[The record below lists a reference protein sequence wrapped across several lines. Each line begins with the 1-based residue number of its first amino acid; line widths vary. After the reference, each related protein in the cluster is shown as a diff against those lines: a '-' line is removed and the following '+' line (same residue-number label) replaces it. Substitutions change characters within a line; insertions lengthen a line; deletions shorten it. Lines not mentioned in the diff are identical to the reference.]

1 MAEPRRRRATSEKK
15 VARLLDATESI
26 MLRDGYA
33 AVSSRSVAAKVRIQ
47 APLVHYYFPTIDDLF
62 VAVLRRRAEVN
73 VERMAAALASPEPLR
88 AWWELAS
95 DPRGTALFLELL
107 AAANHR
113 PPLRAEMGKVARDV
127 RRMQMKM
134 LSSILGEYGLDP
146 DAFPPALI
154 AATMQGLAFGLVSD
168 RVAGYETAHD
178 EATTAMSRLLARLE
192 RERARRVTRSRPRR
206 APDRSSR

>member
-1 MAEPRRRRATSEKK
+1 MPEPRRRRATFEKK
-15 VARLLDATESI
+15 VTRLLDATEDI

-62 VAVLRRRAEVN
+62 VAVLRRRAEAN

-88 AWWELAS
+88 AWWDLAS
-95 DPRGTALFLELL
+95 DPRGTALFVELL

-113 PPLRAEMGKVARDV
+113 PPLRSEVGKVARDV
-127 RRMQMKM
+127 RRMQMET
-134 LSSILGEYGLDP
+134 LASILGEYGLDP
-146 DAFPPALI
+146 DEFPPALI

-168 RVAGYETAHD
+168 QVAGYETAHD
-178 EATTAMSRLLARLE
+178 EATAAMSRLITRLE
-192 RERARRVTRSRPRR
+192 QRR
-206 APDRSSR
+206 AQRLTRLRRLRASTTG